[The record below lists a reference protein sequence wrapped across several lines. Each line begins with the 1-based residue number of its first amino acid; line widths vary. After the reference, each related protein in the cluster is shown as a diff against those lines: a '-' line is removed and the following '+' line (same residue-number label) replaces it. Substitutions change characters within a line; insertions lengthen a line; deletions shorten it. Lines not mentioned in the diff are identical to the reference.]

1 MGESCKFLCLSTI
14 NFKAGIFFSIKAIV
28 SLHLR
33 YPTTVNVYATIAFVA
48 FDNCH
53 CLPNNCLCI
62 AQQQSMFTQQLILYR
77 LTIASV

>member
-1 MGESCKFLCLSTI
+1 MGESCKFLCLPTI

-48 FDNCH
+48 FDNYH
-53 CLPNNCLCI
+53 CLNNNCLCI

-77 LTIASV
+77 LTIATV